1 MISAH
6 VVKML
11 YRIDA
16 APKVAVIVQPKSF
29 AIKLLS
35 NADIILYRALVGID
49 SGGGFVDFLPKIV
62 PLH

>member
-1 MISAH
+1 
-6 VVKML
+6 ML

-35 NADIILYRALVGID
+35 NADIILYRALVGMRE
-49 SGGGFVDFLPKIV
+49 SRFKCLVD
-62 PLH
+62 

>member
-1 MISAH
+1 
-6 VVKML
+6 ML